1 MEEAIVSQAPNNEQR
16 GKEALRDLEKE
27 LGARDRKE
35 KTKPWAVAAASLAVL
50 AAIGGGIYFLANQ
63 GSDESVTAS
72 GEQTT
77 AADSTA
83 ETTEPEP
90 IQAEPLSLTRA
101 TPLPPTV
108 SCSYEEQEG
117 QKDNFV
123 GVPPSDSVST
133 EGTVTVTLETSAGP
147 IGMELDRSVSPC
159 TVNAVEYLA
168 GEGYYDD
175 TVCHRLTTGEGLKVL
190 QCGDPTGTGS
200 GGPGF
205 QFPNEYPTDE
215 ALETIDTS
223 QIPEGVPA
231 EQAEQYKGMLLQQQ
245 QPVKYE
251 RGTIAMANAG
261 LDTNGSQFFLNY
273 GDSSL
278 PPAYTYFGRIDD
290 AGLATL
296 DEVAARGTA
305 DGQPDGA
312 PKDEVRITSATVS

>member
-1 MEEAIVSQAPNNEQR
+1 MCI
-16 GKEALRDLEKE
+16 RD
-27 LGARDRKE
+27 
-35 KTKPWAVAAASLAVL
+35 S
-50 AAIGGGIYFLANQ
+50 
-63 GSDESVTAS
+63 
-72 GEQTT
+72 
-77 AADSTA
+77 
-83 ETTEPEP
+83 
-90 IQAEPLSLTRA
+90 
-101 TPLPPTV
+101 
-108 SCSYEEQEG
+108 
-117 QKDNFV
+117 
-123 GVPPSDSVST
+123 
-133 EGTVTVTLETSAGP
+133 
-147 IGMELDRSVSPC
+147 
-159 TVNAVEYLA
+159 
-168 GEGYYDD
+168 
-175 TVCHRLTTGEGLKVL
+175 
-190 QCGDPTGTGS
+190 
-200 GGPGF
+200 
-205 QFPNEYPTDE
+205 PTDE

-312 PKDEVRITSATVS
+312 PKDEVRITSATVT

>member
-63 GSDESVTAS
+63 
-72 GEQTT
+72 
-77 AADSTA
+77 
-83 ETTEPEP
+83 EPEP
-90 IQAEPLSLTRA
+90 IQAEPLSLTRS
-101 TPLPPTV
+101 TPLPATV

-123 GVPPSDSVST
+123 GVPPSDNVST

-168 GEGYYDD
+168 TEGYYND